1 MPNVSL
7 HRKIF
12 FMSLFL
18 MMRVLYATVKWVKW
32 STKISRYYVDKE
44 IVLSDYNVHSQ
55 WPMFNEREESIK
67 EIILL
72 SYVFFLKNF
81 LLF

>member
-1 MPNVSL
+1 MKMPNVSL

-44 IVLSDYNVHSQ
+44 IVFV
-55 WPMFNEREESIK
+55 R
-67 EIILL
+67 LL
-72 SYVFFLKNF
+72 TYIVNGQC
-81 LLF
+81 